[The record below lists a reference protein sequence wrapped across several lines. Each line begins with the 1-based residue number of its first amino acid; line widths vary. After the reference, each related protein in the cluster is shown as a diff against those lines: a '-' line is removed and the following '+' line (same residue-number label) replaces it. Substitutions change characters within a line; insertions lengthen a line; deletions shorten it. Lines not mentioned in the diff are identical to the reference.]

1 MNRHQRN
8 CILFLVLLVG
18 CILPFGARPVAA
30 ASISVVGDDGVRIS
44 LAHPPHRL
52 IALAPSVTEVLYAL
66 GLGPRMVAVDK
77 NSDYPKAVGVLPR
90 VADYYGGPNYEKIL
104 QLKPDLIVAAAGITP
119 QAGLIKLRGLHLA
132 VLVTNPTTIAGILR
146 SITLVGTATGV
157 PVTAAR
163 VTAGLQARID
173 RVKQALQ
180 GIVSRPRVYYE
191 IDTTLYT
198 AGHGSFIDSL
208 ISLAGGTNIAA
219 QIHNPYPQLSAEK
232 IIAADPQ
239 VILLGDTKFG
249 GSVARVD
256 ARPGWSAITAVRMHH
271 VYAFDDDLASRP
283 GPRIVDGLEAMAR
296 MLHPAAFK

>member
-1 MNRHQRN
+1 MARLLRN
-8 CILFLVLLVG
+8 YLIFLALLVG
-18 CILPFGARPVAA
+18 CVLPFGARPVVA

-44 LAHPPHRL
+44 LAHAPHRL
-52 IALAPSVTEVLYAL
+52 ISLAPSVTEVLYTL
-66 GLGPRMVAVDK
+66 GLGSRMVAVDK
-77 NSDYPKAVGVLPR
+77 NSDYPKAVGALPR
-90 VADYYGGPNYEKIL
+90 VADYYGGPNYEKIV
-104 QLKPDLIVAAAGITP
+104 QLKPDLIVVAAGITP
-119 QAGLIKLRGLHLA
+119 QAGLIKLRSLHLA
-132 VLVTNPTTIAGILR
+132 VLVTNPTTIVGILH
-146 SITLVGTATGV
+146 SITLVGMATGIPATAT
-157 PVTAAR
+157 R

-173 RVKQALQ
+173 RVAHALR
-180 GIVSRPRVYYE
+180 GVASRPRVYYE

-249 GSVARVD
+249 GSVASVD
-256 ARPGWSAITAVRMHH
+256 ARPGWSTIAAVRTHR
-271 VYAFDDDLASRP
+271 VYAFNDDLASRP

-296 MLHPAAFK
+296 ILHPEAFK